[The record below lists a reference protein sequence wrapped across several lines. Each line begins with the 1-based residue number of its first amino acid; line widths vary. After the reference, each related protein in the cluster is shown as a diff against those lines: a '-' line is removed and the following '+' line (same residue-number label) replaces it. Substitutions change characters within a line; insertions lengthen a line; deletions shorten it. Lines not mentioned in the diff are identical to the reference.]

1 MQNINYN
8 RVLKNQ
14 EKIIIPSVKKE
25 EIEYDSYNSKININ
39 TATIEELKLL
49 DGIGEKTAEKI
60 IEYREINEFT
70 EIEQL
75 MNVNGIGEGKFNK
88 IKDKICAE

>member
-1 MQNINYN
+1 MQSINYN

-14 EKIIIPSVKKE
+14 EKIIIPSIQKE
-25 EIEYDSYNSKININ
+25 ENDYESYNSKININ
-39 TATIEELKLL
+39 TATIEELKQL

-60 IEYREINEFT
+60 IEYREINEIT

-88 IKDKICAE
+88 IKYKICTE